1 MRKKLSLLL
10 VALMT
15 VVMAFAAQPNRR
27 AILQNSFYVQF
38 LSNWTGT
45 DGTEA
50 VSSIEDVIDWGE
62 NNISAITKA
71 ENVYQGGNGG
81 ILLGKEGANGKIILK
96 LSKTFK
102 AKYIGFR
109 VRKYSNEENVVKV
122 NGKEFEISGYGWYGF
137 SLNFDELTDVS
148 EITFET
154 TKGRSYIEQFWVSY
168 PEDTKKVVEIDFS
181 KRFDADQSWYNSQI
195 WQKTDEWSNI
205 YFRFRNNDGIDNPA
219 YKTQGEAIRLYA
231 NNKMITYGNGKVIKK
246 IEFTFAEGYEA
257 TADCFETGTFADG
270 VWTGEDYSVVLT
282 DNTESGLIRIKKMV
296 VTIDEPSYYV
306 FTGGYYGSP
315 SMNWND
321 EDQVYEY
328 TGYFYKGDKFA
339 ISDIS
344 RITGFDE
351 ESEIAAFD
359 YAHRFAIGEGSQNAK
374 IGEAMTLGN
383 YGAAYIVIKDAG
395 NYKLT
400 LTKDKQLTITKN
412 NIAYAKWEFLKDED
426 GNAKFDGDGYLEK
439 DSIVFRY
446 DNLFD
451 GNSSWELDNQL
462 YISNWWINN
471 SYSKNCKKVVFD
483 KSFADARLTYL
494 DNAFSGMTAL
504 DTIVGIEY
512 LNTSEVT
519 SMDRMFYNCQK
530 LKALDLTKFN
540 TENVENMFQMFYNC
554 QTLKEL
560 DLSKFNTENV
570 EYFDYTGPYYQLFSG
585 CSALEKLN
593 VSNWS
598 NENINS
604 LRGMFEGL
612 TSLKTLT
619 MKNFGT
625 ENVTNMSDMFKNCS
639 ALENLDLSSF
649 NAENLNQTYNMFDGC
664 AKLQKL
670 DLSNFKPNN
679 FNGAMSDMFNGCAAL
694 KELNVSNL
702 NPENSWNLRQMFKGC
717 AALEV
722 LDLSK
727 WTVTTDDVDAMFEG
741 CAKLKELDLTGFNYK
756 ADNMF
761 KGCAI
766 LETLYINDSFR
777 DNGSGDNI
785 FEGCVKL
792 PNFEE
797 GKISAFDVLEGGDY
811 AIDKYCGIAKV
822 YEINTTLAAGEYMTY
837 MVNDVVKVSD
847 ASVADGVK
855 IATITAL
862 DTEKAVAT
870 ELAVAA
876 KKTPLLIYNGGEEKL
891 NSIKLITAYKK
902 GEKAD
907 ATKAV
912 PNFVGIAKGESK
924 NMGSSGKDIDYYIC
938 NGQDFVY
945 VKQYGSTDVDGPKC
959 WLEIDKTLEAAAAP
973 NMEIVWGDFSL
984 TGINNVKAADQKSA
998 EIYDLQGRKV
1008 SNAQKGIYIQ
1018 NGKKVVVK

>member
-27 AILQNSFYVQF
+27 AILSNSFYVQF

-102 AKYIGFR
+102 AKYIGFQ
-109 VRKYSNEENVVKV
+109 VKKYSNEENVVKV
-122 NGKEFEISGYGWYGF
+122 NGKEFEISGWGGWSYF
-137 SLNFDELTDVS
+137 NLNFDELTDVS

-154 TKGRSYIEQFWVSY
+154 TKGRSYIRQFWVSY

-181 KRFDADQSWYNSQI
+181 KRFDTDQSWYNSQI

-205 YFRFRNNDGIDNPA
+205 YFRFQNNDGIDNPA

-231 NNKMITYGNGKVIKK
+231 NNKMITYGNGKMIKK
-246 IEFTFAEGYEA
+246 IEFTFTEGYEA
-257 TADCFETGTFADG
+257 TADCFETGTYADG
-270 VWTGEDYSVVLT
+270 VWTGEENNVVLT

-306 FTGGYYGSP
+306 FTGGYYGLP

-328 TGYFYKGDKFA
+328 TDYFNKGDKFA

-344 RITGFDE
+344 SITGYDE

-451 GNSSWELDNQL
+451 GNYSWKLDNQL
-462 YISNWWINN
+462 YISSWSFNN
-471 SYSKNCKKVVFD
+471 SWSKNCKKVVFD

-519 SMDRMFYNCQK
+519 TMYRMFYNCQK
-530 LKALDLTKFN
+530 LKALDL
-540 TENVENMFQMFYNC
+540 
-554 QTLKEL
+554 
-560 DLSKFNTENV
+560 SKFNTENV
-570 EYFDYTGPYYQLFSG
+570 EDFQGIFSN
-585 CSALEKLN
+585 CIALEKLN

-598 NENINS
+598 NDQITNMN
-604 LRGMFEGL
+604 GL
-612 TSLKTLT
+612 FRNLPALKTLT
-619 MKNFGT
+619 LKDFGT
-625 ENVTNMSDMFKNCS
+625 ENVTSMYEMFYNCP
-639 ALENLDLSSF
+639 ALESIDISSF
-649 NAENLNQTYNMFDGC
+649 NVENVETMVRLFGDCAKAKTIKLGEFNTEALQNSANMFDGC
-664 AKLQKL
+664 AALESIDLGSINTSNVWDMNSMFKGCAKLKTIDVSGINPENASFL
-670 DLSNFKPNN
+670 Y
-679 FNGAMSDMFNGCAAL
+679 DMFNGCAAL
-694 KELNVSNL
+694 ET
-702 NPENSWNLRQMFKGC
+702 
-717 AALEV
+717 

-727 WTVTTDDVDAMFEG
+727 WTVNTSNVSAMFEG

-756 ADNMF
+756 DDNMF
-761 KGCAI
+761 KGCAL

-777 DNGSGDNI
+777 DNGSGNNI

-876 KKTPLLIYNGGEEKL
+876 KKTPLLIYNGGEEDL
-891 NSIKLITAYKK
+891 YSIKLITAYKK

-912 PNFVGIAKGESK
+912 PSFVGIAEGESK
-924 NMGSSGKDIDYYIC
+924 RMGSSGKDIDYYIC

-945 VKQYGSTDVDGPKC
+945 VLNSTANVNGPKC

-1008 SNAQKGIYIQ
+1008 SNAQKGLYIQ